1 MASQTYNVEAYLK
14 ASDLNFTKT
23 FKNAENTMQSFTKWS
38 SEFSNKFATG
48 FFNAARK
55 VVAATGFAGGAFTTM
70 AIKNAGEMRAMDAQF
85 SQVFEGFARES
96 HDSLNR
102 VSNEVGAL
110 SNRIKPSFS
119 QIASFAKVAG
129 MDTAQALQFTERATR
144 AAADS
149 AAFYDKSIEETT
161 ETLKSYLKGNY
172 QVADN
177 LGILSTETT
186 RNAKAMELFG
196 KKFKDL
202 EGIQQQEVLLKMF
215 EDANKVSGAL
225 GQAAREADGYENVLG
240 NLQQAWKNLSSTVGD
255 LFFENAI
262 GGMKMLTNI
271 LTEATENVI
280 AFSSALSG
288 AANNSEKLAIIRKV
302 LEPILPLLS
311 VLGAAFA
318 TTFTITFV
326 SAMYGVISSIGGA
339 ILVLAGKVP
348 ILKKAFASVVNIFI
362 GLKGFILTLI
372 PALQGVGGAVTA
384 ASIAIMKFAIAP
396 AAIIGVGLAALGLL
410 NSQFGTQINQI
421 LQVAITKGPQII
433 TNLVQGI
440 TSRLPDLINSGVELV
455 QKLAQVIVA
464 NAPAIIQGASS
475 IIQQLVMGVAQ
486 NLPSLLAS
494 GIEIIGSILMG
505 VSGEIPKILM
515 AGVQLIGQ
523 LIVGIVTNLPKILQI
538 GISVIGNF
546 ISGLVQQ
553 LPTLLYQ
560 GVLFIGQLIAGI
572 ASSLPQILAM
582 GIKLVI
588 QLVFG
593 LVTGLPKLVSMGWE
607 LIKALGKGIIE
618 AIPNILTKAWESIK
632 QGFTDL
638 WNWIT
643 GKSDEGNKKVSE
655 DFQSMSNSTQ
665 TYTEEMKN
673 NVTSD
678 TSEMAS
684 LMANDFSNMQQN
696 ASISSSDA
704 STNVS
709 NDFAEMNNEVGSY
722 VSGME
727 SDTSGSMAGIA
738 NTMSVESASI
748 KETVSGNMGGTAS
761 SVSTEMNNINN
772 ATKSGMNDMTN
783 TARDSS
789 NQIKETFEA
798 AFKNLTQSVENSMNN
813 TLNKIRDVC
822 NNINQEFNRLSS
834 DLHNA
839 GYNAGIGFYNGLS
852 STQGSIYSLAS
863 YIANNVANTI
873 RSALDIHSPSRV
885 TKSLGAFTG
894 EGFGEGLLDTLGY
907 VENSAN
913 KLALAGIPD
922 ADLTS
927 KIAKS
932 DFSYQASLNNELYTS
947 KQPMQITFRLG
958 NKTLR
963 GFVDDINDINNSN
976 IRLEEYSL

>member
-38 SEFSNKFATG
+38 SEFSNRFASG
-48 FFNAARK
+48 FFNAAKK
-55 VVAATGFAGGAFTTM
+55 VMVATGIAGGAFSTM
-70 AIKNAGEMRAMDAQF
+70 AIKNAGEMRAMEAQF
-85 SQVFEGFARES
+85 SQVFDGFANES
-96 HDSLNR
+96 QDALNR

-110 SNRIKPSFS
+110 SNRIKPAFS

-186 RNAKAMELFG
+186 RNAKATELFG

-240 NLQQAWKNLSSTVGD
+240 NLQQAWKNLSATVGD

-262 GGMKMLTNI
+262 GGMKMLTNV
-271 LTEATENVI
+271 LTEVTEKVI
-280 AFSSALSG
+280 DFSSAMSG
-288 AANNSEKLAIIRKV
+288 TATISEKIDVIRKAI
-302 LEPILPLLS
+302 EPIIPLLS

-318 TTFTITFV
+318 TAFTITSV
-326 SAMYGVISSIGGA
+326 PAVYSAINNAGSSIKG
-339 ILVLAGKVP
+339 LVDKFE
-348 ILKKAFASVVNIFI
+348 ILKKGFSSVSNLFR
-362 GLKGFILTLI
+362 GLNGFILTLI
-372 PALQGVGGAVTA
+372 PSLQGVGGAVSTA
-384 ASIAIMKFAIAP
+384 AMSIMKFAIAP

-440 TSRLPDLINSGVELV
+440 TSRLPDLITSGADLI
-455 QKLAQVIVA
+455 QKFSQVIVA
-464 NAPAIIQGASS
+464 NAPAVIQGASS
-475 IIQQLVMGVAQ
+475 IIQQLVIGVAQ
-486 NLPSLLAS
+486 NLPNLLTS
-494 GIEIIGSILMG
+494 GIQIIGSILMG
-505 VSGEIPKILM
+505 ISGEIPKILM

-523 LIVGIVTNLPKILQI
+523 LIVGIVTNLPQILQI

-572 ASSLPQILAM
+572 VSSLPQILAM

-588 QLVFG
+588 QLVLG
-593 LVTGLPKLVSMGWE
+593 LITGIPKLVSMGWE
-607 LIKALGKGIIE
+607 LIKALGRGIIE

-643 GKSDEGNKKVSE
+643 GKSDEGNQKVSE
-655 DFQSMSNSTQ
+655 DFQNMSNSTQ
-665 TYTEEMKN
+665 TSTEEMKN
-673 NVTSD
+673 NVTAD
-678 TSEMAS
+678 TSEMAY
-684 LMANDFSNMQQN
+684 LMASDFSNMQQN

-704 STNVS
+704 SANVS

-738 NTMSVESASI
+738 NTMSAESASI
-748 KETVSGNMGGTAS
+748 KDTVSSNMEGTTS

-772 ATKSGMNDMTN
+772 ATKNSMTEMTN
-783 TARDSS
+783 TAKDTS
-789 NQIKETFEA
+789 NQIKETFEN
-798 AFKNLTQSVENSMNN
+798 AFKNLTQSVENSMND
-813 TLNKIRDVC
+813 TLNRIRDVC
-822 NNINQEFNRLSS
+822 SNINQEFNRLSS

-894 EGFGEGLLDTLGY
+894 EGFGEGLLDMLGY

-913 KLALAGIPD
+913 KLALAGVPD
-922 ADLTS
+922 AYLTS
-927 KIAKS
+927 KINRP
-932 DFSYQASLNNELYTS
+932 DFQYQASLNSGVHTS
-947 KQPMQITFRLG
+947 KQPVQLILQFG
-958 NKTLR
+958 NKTFR
-963 GFVDDINDINNSN
+963 GFVDDINDINDSN
-976 IRLEEYSL
+976 IRLAEYSL